1 MSTIALQQRAPVSP
15 WNDERIDLDR
25 RAFAALTTMGAP
37 ATAPAVRDAARDH
50 VIELYLP
57 LARRLARRYYAG
69 GEPMDDLF
77 QVAVIGLIQAVDR
90 FDARK
95 GQTFAAYAIPTIVG
109 ELRRHFRD
117 RVYDIRIPR
126 TVQERAMRIRAA
138 VDELD
143 QKLGRT
149 PGVPDV
155 ADHLGITEEDVI
167 EAVAVADA
175 RTAVSMDSLN
185 SAMSP
190 GSTSRERFGVDDP
203 ELEHAESRAQV
214 RSLLTALPPR
224 ERRIVWLRYFRE
236 QKQSEIADDLGI
248 SQMHVSRLLAASLDT
263 MRRRAVQTDAGS
275 GQSPRQHQR
284 SRS

>member
-1 MSTIALQQRAPVSP
+1 MSTSTLQQRASASP

-25 RAFAALTTMGAP
+25 RAFAALTTMAAP
-37 ATAPAVRDAARDH
+37 ATAPDVRASARDH
-50 VIELYLP
+50 VIELYQP

-69 GEPMDDLF
+69 GEPLDDLF

-143 QKLGRT
+143 QTLGLT

-155 ADHLGITEEDVI
+155 ADHLDMSEDDVI
-167 EAVAVADA
+167 EAVSLADA

-190 GSTSRERFGVDDP
+190 GSAARERFGVDDP

-214 RSLLTALPPR
+214 RSLLSALPPR

-263 MRRRAVQTDAGS
+263 MRRHAVVADADGGRS
-275 GQSPRQHQR
+275 QRQHQR